1 MSRRRRAL
9 LLLAAALLC
18 ALLAATVARR
28 YRSQVEG
35 QYGPLRPVLVAAA
48 ELPAGQPIGPG
59 AALVVRRVPA
69 AFVPPGVLRRPGDAL
84 GRAPGATLPVGAYL
98 LDSQLVVPQPARPA
112 APGAGRGRRPVQLPV
127 SGAEALLLDGASPEG
142 GRVDVVV
149 SQRAGLGGPAK
160 TYVAAERIRLLTL
173 AKPTGPGESWSA
185 TLALSRE
192 QALELI
198 GAQGGGRELRLL
210 PVP

>member
-18 ALLAATVARR
+18 ALLAAAVAGR

-35 QYGPLRPVLVAAA
+35 QYGPLRPVLVTAA
-48 ELPAGQPIGPG
+48 ELPAGQVIGPG
-59 AALVVRRVPA
+59 AALAVRRVPA
-69 AFVPPGVLRRPGDAL
+69 AFVPPGALRRPRDAL
-84 GRAPGATLPVGAYL
+84 GRAPGATLPAGSYV
-98 LDSQLVVPQPARPA
+98 LDAQLVVPQAEPTPTVG
-112 APGAGRGRRPVQLPV
+112 PGGGRRPVQLPV
-127 SGAEALLLDGASPEG
+127 GGAEALLIGGGSPEG

-149 SQRAGLGGPAK
+149 SRRAGLGSRAK
-160 TYVAAERIRLLTL
+160 TYVAAEGVRLLSL
-173 AKPTGPGESWSA
+173 AKPGGPGQEWSA
-185 TLALSRE
+185 TLALTRR

-198 GAQGGGRELRLL
+198 GAQGAGRELRLL